1 VQHAT
6 PTTIEQ
12 HDDESFSPLA
22 DRRRGARA
30 FVQRAKTLIL
40 GVATV
45 AAVIISI
52 VDPAQ
57 LSRSNWGALAGL
69 ALVQVGCLV
78 ALRAGRDPISIA
90 GVGIWIEA
98 TFMLVALHW
107 IIYPVGP
114 SAVMV
119 YFVVAGSY
127 FLSLRM
133 TLALTLWCV
142 TGLIVAAATISD
154 WNEPWHIPPTA
165 LVTLLVGVLCAF
177 IKSRVAHTE
186 LRYAAITAAQL
197 DTLDRL
203 QQVDS
208 ARDRLIAN
216 VSHELRT
223 PLTATIGSIE
233 TMLRDDVAIDV
244 ERQTQLLQVARDGGR
259 RLLVLVEDLLTL
271 GATRPDSLDL
281 STKPEQLD
289 SIARE
294 AIEGV
299 PGVGERAVDVVLLQ
313 DPPVRVDRLRML
325 QVVSNLVVNALH
337 HGRGDIVVEVDAIDE
352 RAVLRVIDA
361 GDGIPAAHRDELFM
375 PFARFSSRSDST
387 GLGLAICRTIVEAHG
402 GTIRYEHT
410 DEPRTRFIVELPIDA
425 AVERDI

>member
-30 FVQRAKTLIL
+30 FVQRAKSLIL
-40 GVATV
+40 GVAVV
-45 AAVIISI
+45 AATIISV

-57 LSRSNWGALAGL
+57 ASRANWCALAAL

-78 ALRAGRDPISIA
+78 ALWAGRDPITIA
-90 GVGIWIEA
+90 GVGTWIEA
-98 TFMLVALHW
+98 TVILVALQW
-107 IIYPVGP
+107 IAYPVGP
-114 SAVMV
+114 SAILV

-133 TLALTLWCV
+133 TLALTGWCV
-142 TGLIVAAATISD
+142 TGLIVVTATND
-154 WNEPWHIPPTA
+154 GWNEPWHLPSTA
-165 LVTLLVGVLCAF
+165 MVTLLVGLLCAF

-186 LRYAAITAAQL
+186 LRYAAITASQL

-203 QQVDS
+203 QQVDG

-233 TMLRDDVAIDV
+233 TMLRDDVAIDAA
-244 ERQTQLLQVARDGGR
+244 QQKQLLQVARDGGR

-281 STKPEQLD
+281 STKPEQLA
-289 SIARE
+289 SIACE
-294 AIEGV
+294 AIDGV
-299 PGVGERAVDVVLLQ
+299 PPENERAVDVVLLQ
-313 DPPVRVDRLRML
+313 DAPVRVDRLRML
-325 QVVSNLVVNALH
+325 QVVSNLVVNAIH
-337 HGRGDIVVEVDAIDE
+337 HGRGDVVVEVDAADE
-352 RAVLRVIDA
+352 RAILRVIDA
-361 GDGIPAAHRDELFM
+361 GDGIPAAHHDELFM

-425 AVERDI
+425 AVERDS